1 MVAMAAAL
9 LISQGAAAEY
19 LIVSFRDGTTTS
31 FDLEDRPVVS
41 LQTPMMT
48 IKASTVE
55 AEYDCDS
62 VEKFVIGDPGSTAP
76 ALAEGETRLTYRDRN
91 SASVS
96 GLEPGTR
103 VTLYST
109 DGKTAASA
117 VADASGSV
125 TLDLSALSA
134 GTYIISVSNGQ
145 SFKLIR

>member
-1 MVAMAAAL
+1 MAAAL

-48 IKASTVE
+48 IKAGTVE

-76 ALAEGETRLTYRDRN
+76 ALAEEIGR
-91 SASVS
+91 AHV
-96 GLEPGTR
+96 
-103 VTLYST
+103 
-109 DGKTAASA
+109 
-117 VADASGSV
+117 
-125 TLDLSALSA
+125 
-134 GTYIISVSNGQ
+134 
-145 SFKLIR
+145 